1 MALVILHPQ
10 LGKIVVPGVLKA
22 LAIRPAR
29 PPRSVTVPWLRIQG
43 RDPGRPPVLDDE
55 PERDFALDNAGRLVE
70 IAPRGPWPRM
80 RGLVIGWVPALLIE
94 EQWIPVLVIG
104 LSQKVAKC
112 SPASEKAVTRQ
123 RYAAAFP
130 QTSFTAPQTIGD
142 EVLLWAQTHE
152 VVVQPTPPPVGPR
165 CLLCGGT
172 TFALLT
178 STECSVPGCLN
189 ARRS

>member
-104 LSQKVAKC
+104 AEPEGGQVLSRVRESSYQAEVC
-112 SPASEKAVTRQ
+112 GCIPPDLIHG
-123 RYAAAFP
+123 AAN
-130 QTSFTAPQTIGD
+130 D
-142 EVLLWAQTHE
+142 
-152 VVVQPTPPPVGPR
+152 
-165 CLLCGGT
+165 
-172 TFALLT
+172 
-178 STECSVPGCLN
+178 
-189 ARRS
+189 RR

>member
-29 PPRSVTVPWLRIQG
+29 PPRSATVPWLRIQG

-80 RGLVIGWVPALLIE
+80 RGLVIGWVPALLLE

-130 QTSFTAPQTIGD
+130 RPHSRRRKRSAMRCCYGRKPMRSWCSLRPRRWG
-142 EVLLWAQTHE
+142 
-152 VVVQPTPPPVGPR
+152 PV
-165 CLLCGGT
+165 
-172 TFALLT
+172 A
-178 STECSVPGCLN
+178 CSAE
-189 ARRS
+189 ARLSRS